1 MSVCVSRS
9 RPNQRISLN
18 RLYRTYVRACM
29 RAYVA
34 YVRVRQGVFKVPLN
48 RLYRTYV
55 YGRVCLRSKNNVC
68 LSVWECFLGVFSYY
82 CVRKSKAGFFQ
93 LSTLIWLVGLSL
105 VKLPHH
111 VRSPLWRSCLPGSR
125 SCPGLDL
132 AGGRVWCL
140 KSQWMQ

>member
-1 MSVCVSRS
+1 MSRS

-18 RLYRTYVRACM
+18 RLYRTYMCACM
-29 RAYVA
+29 RTCVRT

-111 VRSPLWRSCLPGSR
+111 ARSPLWHSCLPGSR

-132 AGGRVWCL
+132 ARGRVWCL